1 MVVVVLATR
10 FLSQSNIRESFA
22 NATKVLEASS

>member
-1 MVVVVLATR
+1 VLATR